1 MNTWQ
6 FVDGDIVLTSEDQE
20 QLALANQWIAGLV
33 QAVRQQVMEEIQ
45 NGRTIISDNQSSTA
59 EQLELPEVPC

>member
-6 FVDGDIVLTSEDQE
+6 FVDGDIVLSSDDEE
-20 QLALANQWIAGLV
+20 QMVMANQWIVGLT
-33 QAVRQQVMEEIQ
+33 QAIRAQVMEEIN
-45 NGRTIISDNQSSTA
+45 NGRTELSDNQSSTA